1 MEAFAIIAG
10 TVLEYGDKM
19 LAWLVQTKQQRFKKM
34 VSFVDDI
41 TESEMTAAKFQFLF
55 RVL

>member
-34 VSFVDDI
+34 VWFVDDI
-41 TESEMTAAKFQFLF
+41 TESEMTAAKIQFLF